1 MFVSAISV
9 NMPVNS
15 LQNAKKAANAV
26 VTNPIEKK
34 GDEFKTASK
43 AFSSYFLG
51 GQNVTFGGTS
61 GFKIKKLED
70 VPCPCCGQ
78 IMLTPESTEKH
89 VKRLNMAKGN
99 KLADRI
105 VNEEA
110 KFLRSNERAVAFM
123 AANAAKGTE
132 LNLAGAINKVS
143 KNLPQNFNAYCQ
155 DVLMNAAII
164 CDEKFGENSEP
175 AKFLLKKADELAD
188 HEAFYRPDLTEEF
201 AKFKGSMSH
210 EQYHELEDTLMTLP
224 LDYKNVSRIME
235 GASKE
240 GSTQIARRLYAPSLA
255 TAEHVLPH
263 SLGGSNKASNFLSE
277 CAGCNNPRSSMSYL
291 EWFKVHP
298 EFKRNAQV
306 YIEHVEGRI
315 VNGELPTTYDSYPV
329 DIKETLTNESEGHIT
344 LKVLDKAKLIELREA
359 KKHGQEV
366 DIHAETA
373 KAEKEEEKE
382 ENV

>member
-9 NMPVNS
+9 NTPINS
-15 LQNAKKAANAV
+15 ATIKKAENTV
-26 VTNPIEKK
+26 VSNPIEKK
-34 GDEFKTASK
+34 SDNFKSASK

-123 AANAAKGTE
+123 VANAAKGTE
-132 LNLAGAINKVS
+132 LNLSGAMNKVS

-164 CDEKFGENSEP
+164 CDDKFGENSAP
-175 AKFLLKKADELAD
+175 AKFLLQKADEMTN
-188 HEAFYRPDLTEEF
+188 HETFYRPNITEEF
-201 AKFKGSMSH
+201 AQFKDTMSH

-224 LDYKNVSRIME
+224 LDYKNVSRIVE
-235 GASKE
+235 ASTKE
-240 GSTQIARRLYAPSLA
+240 GTTQIARRLYAPSLA

-315 VNGELPTTYDSYPV
+315 VNGELPATYDSYPV
-329 DIKETLTNESEGHIT
+329 DIKETLTSESEGHIT
-344 LKVLDKAKLIELREA
+344 LKVLDKDKLIELRNA
-359 KKHGQEV
+359 KKNGEV
-366 DIHAETA
+366 IDIHAETE
-373 KAEKEEEKE
+373 KAEKEEQE
-382 ENV
+382 ENK

>member
-15 LQNAKKAANAV
+15 LQNAQKAANAV

-89 VKRLNMAKGN
+89 VKILNMAKGN

-132 LNLAGAINKVS
+132 LNLAGAINKD
-143 KNLPQNFNAYCQ
+143 NA
-155 DVLMNAAII
+155 
-164 CDEKFGENSEP
+164 
-175 AKFLLKKADELAD
+175 
-188 HEAFYRPDLTEEF
+188 
-201 AKFKGSMSH
+201 
-210 EQYHELEDTLMTLP
+210 
-224 LDYKNVSRIME
+224 
-235 GASKE
+235 
-240 GSTQIARRLYAPSLA
+240 
-255 TAEHVLPH
+255 
-263 SLGGSNKASNFLSE
+263 
-277 CAGCNNPRSSMSYL
+277 PRSC
-291 EWFKVHP
+291 
-298 EFKRNAQV
+298 
-306 YIEHVEGRI
+306 
-315 VNGELPTTYDSYPV
+315 
-329 DIKETLTNESEGHIT
+329 
-344 LKVLDKAKLIELREA
+344 
-359 KKHGQEV
+359 
-366 DIHAETA
+366 
-373 KAEKEEEKE
+373 
-382 ENV
+382 